1 MFVDHMNLCATQLN
15 SLDSFDNAKI
25 SGTNGAAGVPN
36 GQGAK
41 PNGKSVNI
49 V

>member
-15 SLDSFDNAKI
+15 SLDSFDNVKI